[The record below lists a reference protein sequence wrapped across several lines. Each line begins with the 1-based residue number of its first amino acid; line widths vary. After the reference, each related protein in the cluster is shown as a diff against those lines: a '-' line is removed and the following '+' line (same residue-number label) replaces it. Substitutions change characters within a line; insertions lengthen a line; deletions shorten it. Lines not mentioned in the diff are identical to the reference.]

1 MMKFDFLRKL
11 QQLRPNRTWIVF
23 GVAISIGGVAAFAA
37 RNYLTD
43 QINEI
48 EARAKGETMAVVVAK
63 ADIPKGDKLSAANAA
78 VREIPVEFGHSG
90 AVTPD
95 QFDRIAGQVID
106 YPVKSGEMILWALME
121 TQKVPT
127 FSARVEPGHRA
138 ITVAVDEI
146 NSISGML
153 EPGDTIDLIATVD
166 RAGRPSTF
174 PLLQSILVMATG
186 QRSVDDPKSGER
198 RQFSTVTLDTTP
210 QQAQSLIVAREVGKL
225 TALLRNPKD
234 TQLIDKPRENVFA
247 SQPARARRVSRT
259 VPVIYGGNL
268 SRLSPDAFKL
278 LSVADSEPAPAR
290 LNAVTAEIQPT
301 QAALLPR

>member
-1 MMKFDFLRKL
+1 MKFEFLRKF
-11 QQLRPNRTWIVF
+11 QQFRPTRTWIIF

-37 RNYLTD
+37 RSYLTD
-43 QINEI
+43 QINAI
-48 EARAKGETMAVVVAK
+48 EARAKGETTAVVVAK
-63 ADIPKGDKLSAANAA
+63 RDIPKGEKLSAANAA
-78 VREIPVEFGHSG
+78 IREVPVEFSHSG
-90 AVTPD
+90 AVSPD
-95 QFDRIAGQVID
+95 QFDRVSGQVIA

-127 FSARVEPGHRA
+127 FSARIEPGHRA

-174 PLLQSILVMATG
+174 PLLQSVLVMATG

-225 TALLRNPKD
+225 TALLRNPQD
-234 TQLIDKPRENVFA
+234 NQLIGKPRENLSA
-247 SQPARARRVSRT
+247 PQPGRSRRTSRT

-268 SRLSPDAFKL
+268 SRFSSDALKL
-278 LSVADSEPAPAR
+278 PSVGTSEVDPAR
-290 LNAVTAEIQPT
+290 LHAVTAEIQPSH
-301 QAALLPR
+301 AALLPR

>member
-1 MMKFDFLRKL
+1 MKFDFLRKL
-11 QQLRPNRTWIVF
+11 QQFRPNRTWIIF

-37 RNYLTD
+37 RSYLTD

-48 EARAKGETMAVVVAK
+48 EARAKGKTTAVVVAK
-63 ADIPKGDKLSAANAA
+63 EDIPKGEKLSAANAA
-78 VREIPVEFGHSG
+78 IRQVPEEFSHSG

-95 QFDRIAGQVID
+95 QFDRVAGQVIA
-106 YPVKSGEMILWALME
+106 YPVKSGEMILWAMME
-121 TQKVPT
+121 AQKVPT
-127 FSARVEPGHRA
+127 FSARVAPGHRA

-174 PLLQSILVMATG
+174 PLLQSVLVMATG

-210 QQAQSLIVAREVGKL
+210 LQAHSLIVAREVGKL
-225 TALLRNPKD
+225 TALLRNPQD
-234 TQLIDKPRENVFA
+234 NKPIGKSREDVLP
-247 SQPARARRVSRT
+247 SQPGRVRRASRT

-268 SRLSPDAFKL
+268 SRLSPDAFRL
-278 LSVADSEPAPAR
+278 PPAVSNEPDPAR
-290 LNAVTAEIQPT
+290 SNAVLPEISPR
-301 QAALLPR
+301 QAALLSR

>member
-1 MMKFDFLRKL
+1 MKFDFLRRL
-11 QQLRPNRTWIVF
+11 RQFRPNRTWIIF
-23 GVAISIGGVAAFAA
+23 GVAISIGGIAAFAA
-37 RNYLTD
+37 RSYLTD

-48 EARAKGETMAVVVAK
+48 EARAKGETIAVVVAK
-63 ADIPKGDKLSAANAA
+63 EDIPKGAKLSAANAA
-78 VREIPVEFGHSG
+78 IREVPVEFAHSG

-95 QFDRIAGQVID
+95 QFDRVAGHVIA
-106 YPVKSGEMILWALME
+106 YPIKSGEMVLWALME

-166 RAGRPSTF
+166 RGGRPSTF
-174 PLLQSILVMATG
+174 PLLQSVLVMATG

-225 TALLRNPKD
+225 TALLRNPQD
-234 TQLIDKPRENVFA
+234 NQLIGKSREEVSP
-247 SQPARARRVSRT
+247 SQQGRLRQVSRT

-278 LSVADSEPAPAR
+278 PAAVSNEPDPAR
-290 LNAVTAEIQPT
+290 SHAVLPEIAPS